1 MRQFKNISNSP
12 FTSDA
17 AIILEIR
24 SLFPNFDEPVQKLI
38 AGMAGCSPFLHDLVK
53 KEVNWIT
60 KVLKSES
67 SPEKTITN
75 EVLQSSNISK
85 SLRVAKARISLW
97 TALQD
102 LSGNWKLEEVSK
114 CLSEFADFSVKIA
127 LKYSIESLI
136 ADGKLSKLKNNSDA
150 DQLGIFILAMG
161 KLGAWELNYSSDI
174 DLVCFF
180 NDERLIEN
188 EFFETRKAAI
198 AVIKR
203 MTKVLSEVTE
213 NGYVFRTDLR
223 LRPDPSVNPICLG
236 FEAAERYYEALGRT
250 WERAAY
256 IKARYCAGSEKLAVK
271 FLSTLYPFVWRK
283 YLDFAAI
290 EEAHSIRV
298 RYQKKAESKSISNIL
313 GHDVKLGLGGIRDIE
328 FFTQTRQ
335 LIVGGRDPDLQ
346 FSETLVALAKLAE
359 KGWVSAN
366 TASKLSEHYRF
377 LRKVEHL
384 LQMVNDAQTHVLPQ
398 TDAGLV
404 RLANFMSSDFAVF
417 KQKILASLKSV
428 HELTESFF
436 NPEKE
441 LLSEAVFYQDNK
453 NRLELVSR
461 WPSYPAL
468 RTARA
473 EALFSKIQPI
483 ILEKLSNAVDADRAL
498 VSFDK
503 FLSLL
508 PAGVQLFSLFHT
520 NRQLIDLFIDIISS
534 SDALSEYLSGN
545 VQVLDAVIE
554 GTFWSE
560 WPGIIALRKDLA
572 KTLAREKDYES
583 QLNASR
589 RWGREWH
596 FRVGVHLLRGVITP
610 EIAGLQYCE
619 LALATLEE
627 LWSLVSSQFSKKYGL
642 PPGRG
647 AVLIGLG
654 SLGTKRLHSK
664 SDLDLILIYDPA
676 GIEMSVGEK
685 EINSR
690 TYYARLTKS
699 MVAAI
704 SAPMTEMSLFQVDM
718 RLRPSGNQ
726 GPVATSWE
734 SFKHYQTSEAWVW
747 EHLALVNATIIT
759 GPEGLKA
766 DISEFCKSLKTLR
779 PDEKVMSGLSIMR
792 KRLLASRSMDEKW
805 SLKLGQGK
813 LQDIELVSQMG
824 ILLSNENI
832 SGVHS
837 GLTNLHKLKKICAE
851 ELNYLI
857 NTYELL
863 FSVQILSKLLLKED
877 IKDRE
882 LGANGKD
889 LLFKHTDTSSIPSL
903 IEKIAEMTAKSATII
918 SNILPNPKEVYDE
931 R

>member
-1 MRQFKNISNSP
+1 MRQFKNISNIP
-12 FTSDA
+12 VNSDA
-17 AIILEIR
+17 AISLEIR
-24 SLFPNFDEPVQKLI
+24 SLFPNFDEPLQNLI
-38 AGMAGCSPFLHDLVK
+38 AGMAGCSPYLHDLVK

-60 KVLKSES
+60 KVLNSKL

-75 EVLQSSNISK
+75 EVLHSSNVYK
-85 SLRVAKARISLW
+85 SLRVSKARISLW
-97 TALQD
+97 IALQD

-127 LKYSIESLI
+127 LKYSVESLI
-136 ADGKLSKLKNNSDA
+136 ADGKLSKLKNISDA

-161 KLGAWELNYSSDI
+161 KLGARELNYSSDI

-180 NDERLIEN
+180 DDQKLNDN

-198 AVIKR
+198 TVIKR

-256 IKARYCAGSEKLAVK
+256 IKARYCAGSETLAVK
-271 FLSTLYPFVWRK
+271 FLSALYPFVWRK

-298 RYQKKAESKSISNIL
+298 RYQKKAELKGISNIL
-313 GHDVKLGLGGIRDIE
+313 GHDVKLGIGGIRDIE

-346 FSETLVALAKLAE
+346 VSETLVALAKLAE
-359 KGWVSAN
+359 KGWVLAD
-366 TASKLSEHYRF
+366 TARKLSEHYRF
-377 LRKVEHL
+377 LRKIEHL

-404 RLANFMSSDFAVF
+404 RLANFMSLDFDIF
-417 KQKILASLKSV
+417 KQKILASLTSV
-428 HELTESFF
+428 HNLTESFF

-441 LLSEAVFYQDNK
+441 LLSEAVFYQGNT
-453 NRLELVSR
+453 NRRELVSR

-498 VSFDK
+498 ISFDK

-534 SDALSEYLSGN
+534 SDALAEYLSGN

-560 WPGIIALRKDLA
+560 WPGINALREDLA
-572 KTLAREKDYES
+572 KTLSREKDYES
-583 QLNASR
+583 RLNASR

-596 FRVGVHLLRGVITP
+596 FRIGVHLLRGIITP
-610 EIAGLQYCE
+610 ETAGFQYGE
-619 LALATLEE
+619 LALATLKE
-627 LWSLVSSQFSKKYGL
+627 LWCLVNSQFAKKYGS

-664 SDLDLILIYDPA
+664 SDLDMILIYDPA
-676 GIEMSVGEK
+676 EVEMSAGEK
-685 EINSR
+685 VINVK

-704 SAPMTEMSLFQVDM
+704 SAPMTEVSLFQVDM
-718 RLRPSGNQ
+718 RLRPSGKQ

-734 SFKHYQTSEAWVW
+734 AFKYYQTSEAWVW

-759 GPEGLKA
+759 GPEVLKA
-766 DISEFCKSLKTLR
+766 DVSEFCKSLKTLR

-792 KRLLASRSMDEKW
+792 NRLLTSRSIDEKW

-813 LQDIELVSQMG
+813 LQDIELFSQMG

-837 GLTNLHKLKKICAE
+837 GLMTLKKLKKICAE
-851 ELNYLI
+851 DLNYLI
-857 NTYELL
+857 STYDLL
-863 FSVQILSKLLLKED
+863 LNVQILSKLLLKED
-877 IKDRE
+877 IKDGE

-889 LLFKHTDTSSIPSL
+889 LFLKHTDTSSIPLL
-903 IEKIAEMTAKSATII
+903 IEKIAEMTSKSATII
-918 SNILPNPKEVYDE
+918 SNSLPNPKEVYDE

>member
-1 MRQFKNISNSP
+1 
-12 FTSDA
+12 
-17 AIILEIR
+17 
-24 SLFPNFDEPVQKLI
+24 
-38 AGMAGCSPFLHDLVK
+38 
-53 KEVNWIT
+53 
-60 KVLKSES
+60 
-67 SPEKTITN
+67 
-75 EVLQSSNISK
+75 
-85 SLRVAKARISLW
+85 
-97 TALQD
+97 
-102 LSGNWKLEEVSK
+102 
-114 CLSEFADFSVKIA
+114 
-127 LKYSIESLI
+127 
-136 ADGKLSKLKNNSDA
+136 
-150 DQLGIFILAMG
+150 
-161 KLGAWELNYSSDI
+161 
-174 DLVCFF
+174 
-180 NDERLIEN
+180 
-188 EFFETRKAAI
+188 
-198 AVIKR
+198 
-203 MTKVLSEVTE
+203 
-213 NGYVFRTDLR
+213 
-223 LRPDPSVNPICLG
+223 
-236 FEAAERYYEALGRT
+236 
-250 WERAAY
+250 
-256 IKARYCAGSEKLAVK
+256 
-271 FLSTLYPFVWRK
+271 
-283 YLDFAAI
+283 
-290 EEAHSIRV
+290 
-298 RYQKKAESKSISNIL
+298 
-313 GHDVKLGLGGIRDIE
+313 
-328 FFTQTRQ
+328 
-335 LIVGGRDPDLQ
+335 
-346 FSETLVALAKLAE
+346 
-359 KGWVSAN
+359 
-366 TASKLSEHYRF
+366 
-377 LRKVEHL
+377 
-384 LQMVNDAQTHVLPQ
+384 
-398 TDAGLV
+398 
-404 RLANFMSSDFAVF
+404 
-417 KQKILASLKSV
+417 
-428 HELTESFF
+428 
-436 NPEKE
+436 
-441 LLSEAVFYQDNK
+441 
-453 NRLELVSR
+453 
-461 WPSYPAL
+461 
-468 RTARA
+468 
-473 EALFSKIQPI
+473 
-483 ILEKLSNAVDADRAL
+483 
-498 VSFDK
+498 
-503 FLSLL
+503 
-508 PAGVQLFSLFHT
+508 
-520 NRQLIDLFIDIISS
+520 
-534 SDALSEYLSGN
+534 
-545 VQVLDAVIE
+545 
-554 GTFWSE
+554 
-560 WPGIIALRKDLA
+560 
-572 KTLAREKDYES
+572 
-583 QLNASR
+583 
-589 RWGREWH
+589 
-596 FRVGVHLLRGVITP
+596 VHLLRGVITP

-851 ELNYLI
+851 DLNYLI

-863 FSVQILSKLLLKED
+863 LSVQILSKLLLKED

-889 LLFKHTDTSSIPSL
+889 LLFNHTDTSSIPSL